1 MVFCHSW
8 GNQGSAV
15 FSLTVRGATLYS
27 MARSKQPSQPR
38 TGLGRPIVSN
48 MSLRKS
54 IYAILILATSFHA
67 GPDKSHPV

>member
-8 GNQGSAV
+8 GNQGSALS
-15 FSLTVRGATLYS
+15 SLTVKGATLYS
-27 MARSKQPSQPR
+27 MALSEQPSQPR

-54 IYAILILATSFHA
+54 IYAILILATNFRA
-67 GPDKSHPV
+67 RPDKSHPV